1 LRYFLRI
8 EIFFTSE
15 GFFLSQEKYIQD
27 LLDRS
32 SLTDDRT
39 AETFMKLNVHL
50 TLINS
55 EHLKDLT
62 RYYDIVGSFVYL
74 DVTRSDISYFVH
86 ILS

>member
-1 LRYFLRI
+1 V
-8 EIFFTSE
+8 SE

-27 LLDRS
+27 LLDRA

-39 AETFMKLNVHL
+39 AETLMKFNVHL

-62 RYYDIVGSFVYL
+62 RYHDIVGSFVYL
-74 DVTRSDISYFVH
+74 GVTRSDISYFVH